1 MLNLTVSL
9 DHVTWL
15 RWVSAVVWLVIQLAV
30 CDSCYAWLVCSVL
43 GSCFHLKSLYRCYMV
58 FILTIG
64 TLLYTVT
71 GLNYYTTSVNAVDK
85 ISLVSICSYQL
96 QPNIIGTSGRVIACL
111 SYRQFKAICHKF
123 RCQLGSKE
131 QLVIGRKG
139 WIQRFLSGKP
149 C

>member
-1 MLNLTVSL
+1 MLNLSVSL

-15 RWVSAVVWLVIQLAV
+15 RWHSAVVSMVIQLAV
-30 CDSCYAWLVCSVL
+30 CDSCYAWLVCCLL
-43 GSCFHLKSLYRCYMV
+43 GSCVHLKSLYRYYTV

-64 TLLYTVT
+64 ILLYTVT
-71 GLNYYTTSVNAVDK
+71 GLNYFTTSVNAVDK
-85 ISLVSICSYQL
+85 IRLVSICSYQL

-111 SYRQFKAICHKF
+111 SYGRFKATCRRFH
-123 RCQLGSKE
+123 CQLGSKE
-131 QLVIGRKG
+131 PLVIGRKG